1 MMMTKLKREYNLMHQ
16 ISDLVDG
23 TDVIRPTNLMR
34 ANPLYEYGLIEQ
46 FIVCHK
52 AGLMTS

>member
-1 MMMTKLKREYNLMHQ
+1 MHQ

-46 FIVCHK
+46 LIVCHK